1 MPAPAVAEQH
11 RVSAEPLLLLLLPLS
26 KKMRGASMGTTST
39 LAALSA
45 GVVLGVFISQQYA
58 VPDLKEGVD
67 WLVSECS
74 TMQLHDA
81 GRTLAH

>member
-1 MPAPAVAEQH
+1 
-11 RVSAEPLLLLLLPLS
+11 
-26 KKMRGASMGTTST
+26 MGTTST

-67 WLVSECS
+67 WLSKQMKKVEKMYKKPSKEE
-74 TMQLHDA
+74 
-81 GRTLAH
+81 

>member
-1 MPAPAVAEQH
+1 
-11 RVSAEPLLLLLLPLS
+11 
-26 KKMRGASMGTTST
+26 MGTTST

-74 TMQLHDA
+74 TRQLHGQDPGPLTRLSPSPEPRRA
-81 GRTLAH
+81 SK

>member
-1 MPAPAVAEQH
+1 
-11 RVSAEPLLLLLLPLS
+11 
-26 KKMRGASMGTTST
+26 MGTTST

-74 TMQLHDA
+74 TMRA
-81 GRTLAH
+81 GPWPTDTPLPLARTPQSKQVKKVEKMYKKPSKEE